1 MCRLFNILHSMAP
14 LRILAILF
22 APLLL
27 VACTNNAYEGRADS
41 QSYAAIVSKAPLV
54 PGMTE
59 QIFIDDELIGGCD
72 ELYELEFDGELDAKL
87 GLAGA

>member
-1 MCRLFNILHSMAP
+1 MRRLFNIFAFNGAAPHSCHSV
-14 LRILAILF
+14 LRRYC
-22 APLLL
+22 L

-59 QIFIDDELIGGCD
+59 QIFIDDEDVAVLD
-72 ELYELEFDGELDAKL
+72 DFASNQAEL
-87 GLAGA
+87 

>member
-1 MCRLFNILHSMAP
+1 MCRLFNILHSMAA

-27 VACTNNAYEGRADS
+27 IACTNNAYEGRADS

-54 PGMTE
+54 PGMTCLLYTS
-59 QIFIDDELIGGCD
+59 DAADE
-72 ELYELEFDGELDAKL
+72 
-87 GLAGA
+87 